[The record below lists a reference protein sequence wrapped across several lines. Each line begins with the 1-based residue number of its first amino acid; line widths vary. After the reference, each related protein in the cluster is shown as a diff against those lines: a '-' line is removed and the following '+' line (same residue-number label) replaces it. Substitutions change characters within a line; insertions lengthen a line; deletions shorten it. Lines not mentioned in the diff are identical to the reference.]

1 MKKYLLIFCIGLF
14 IISGCVKVEQKVD
27 YDSRTDCVYT
37 VGTYLWLF
45 DGFLWSN
52 VHLEKAFKEC
62 NVKKSDIEIIKAKQ
76 MTAMLP
82 YKQKL
87 EDALKSDCQ

>member
-14 IISGCVKVEQKVD
+14 IISGCVKVEQRVD
-27 YDSRTDCVYT
+27 YNSRIDCTYN
-37 VGTYLWLF
+37 VGTYLWLH
-45 DGFLWSN
+45 DGFLWSDI
-52 VHLEKAFKEC
+52 HLEKAFKEY
-62 NVKKSDIEIIKAKQ
+62 NIKKSDIKIIKAKQ
-76 MTAMLP
+76 MEAILP